1 MKMLRIAAVAGATGL
16 FALALG
22 VLAGPAQAQYD
33 TPTVSLVSVDRSS
46 ITIDIT
52 AGATGAPAGFRVDW
66 MTDADYIAM
75 GGWPADLYDPTN
87 QRCDFLGTPSLT
99 VTEGVASYLLQ
110 AGATIRVELG
120 DLFDETGAFA
130 TYSEELPAGTTF
142 WLRAVALSPGGVDP
156 GSPWSA
162 DLVVSTMTDNEDDC
176 TFTQG
181 YWKTHPEAWPCTELT
196 VGCVEYDQAELLAI
210 FNTPAAGNGAI
221 SLAHQYIAALLNQCN
236 GADVT
241 DIATALADAEA
252 LLCGLG
258 DALPPHG
265 AAYTHP
271 SNTNDLTETLDQYN
285 NGLIGPGHCGSV
297 QNESTTWGR
306 TKALYR

>member
-1 MKMLRIAAVAGATGL
+1 MKRLRIAAAAGAAGL

-22 VLAGPAQAQYD
+22 GFAGPAQAQYD
-33 TPTVSLVSVDRSS
+33 VPTLSLVSVDRSS

-52 AGATGAPAGFRVDW
+52 AGASGAPAGFRVDW
-66 MTDADYIAM
+66 MTDADYVAM

-87 QRCDFLGTPSLT
+87 QRCDFLGSPTLT
-99 VTEGVASYLLQ
+99 LTEGVDSYRLP

-130 TYSEELPAGTTF
+130 TYSEELPAGTSF
-142 WLRAVALSPGGVDP
+142 WIRAVALAPGGVDP
-156 GSPWSA
+156 GGPWSE
-162 DLVVSTMTDNEDDC
+162 DLVLSTMTNNLEDC
-176 TFTQG
+176 TYTQG
-181 YWKTHPEAWPCTELT
+181 YWKTHPEAWMCTELT
-196 VGCVEYDQAELLAI
+196 VGCVNYTQAELLDI

-241 DIATALADAEA
+241 DIAADLAAAEA

-258 DALPPHG
+258 DALPPVG
-265 AAYTHP
+265 AAYAHP
-271 SNTNDLTETLDQYN
+271 STTSDLTEQLDQYN
-285 NGLIGPGHCGSV
+285 NGLIGPGHCGEV

-306 TKALYR
+306 AKALYR

>member
-1 MKMLRIAAVAGATGL
+1 MKRLRIAAFAGAMGL
-16 FALALG
+16 CALSLGALA
-22 VLAGPAQAQYD
+22 VPAQAQYD
-33 TPTVSLVSVDRSS
+33 VPTLSLVSVDRSS
-46 ITIDIT
+46 ITIDVS
-52 AGATGAPAGFRVDW
+52 AGASGAPAGFRVDW

-75 GGWPADLYDPTN
+75 GGWPADPYDPAN
-87 QRCDFLGTPSLT
+87 QRCDFIGTPSLT
-99 VTEGVASYLLQ
+99 LTEGVETFRLSSD
-110 AGATIRVELG
+110 ATIRIELG

-142 WLRAVALSPGGVDP
+142 WIRAIALAPGGVDA

-162 DLVVSTMTDNEDDC
+162 DLVVGTLTDNEEDC
-176 TFTQG
+176 TLTQG
-181 YWKTHPEAWPCTELT
+181 FWKNHPEEWMCTELT
-196 VGCVEYDQAELLAI
+196 VGCVVYDQAELLAI

-236 GADVT
+236 GADVSS
-241 DIATALADAEA
+241 IAAELAAAEA

-265 AAYTHP
+265 AAYADP
-271 SNTNDLTETLDQYN
+271 SDTSDLTEILDQYN
-285 NGLIGPGHCGSV
+285 NGLIGPEHCDPV
-297 QNESTTWGR
+297 QNENSTWGR